1 MVWTL
6 PEALSPTARLDA
18 LEAHLRHCA
27 EMLDAGTPDDMIGV
41 DAEVGRLCRQVL
53 ALPDQE
59 AQMLTPRLEM
69 LAAAFG
75 ALGEATV
82 EMRDAVRDEL
92 GNLQARHVAHRA
104 YGMSGAL
111 PGKPKDEAGE

>member
-1 MVWTL
+1 MAWTL

-27 EMLDAGTPDDMIGV
+27 EMLDAGTPDDMKGV

-53 ALPDQE
+53 ALPEEE
-59 AQMLTPRLEM
+59 AQSLSPRLEM

-75 ALGEATV
+75 ALGEATK

-92 GNLQARHVAHRA
+92 GNLQARHAAHRA
-104 YGMSGAL
+104 YGISGAL
-111 PGKPKDEAGE
+111 PGKTTAENDE